1 MSNIQDI
8 KKEMSELFEKKHEYS
23 NAEYLKRCNDLKAK
37 YEMRLKSYFNRYVMH
52 INYIEDEY
60 IEMTYYKIKHL
71 E

>member
-1 MSNIQDI
+1 MSNVQDI

-23 NAEYLKRCNDLKAK
+23 NAEYLKMCNELKAK
-37 YEMRLKSYFNRYVMH
+37 YELQLRTTFNRYIMH